1 MQYGSNRKKP
11 LPQETLVLFGSN
23 RPVKQPEKVAKP
35 AKPAKVEKKKP
46 AKK

>member
-1 MQYGSNRKKP
+1 MHYGSNRKKP

-23 RPVKQPEKVAKP
+23 RPVKKPEKVAKA
-35 AKPAKVEKKKP
+35 AKTEKKKP